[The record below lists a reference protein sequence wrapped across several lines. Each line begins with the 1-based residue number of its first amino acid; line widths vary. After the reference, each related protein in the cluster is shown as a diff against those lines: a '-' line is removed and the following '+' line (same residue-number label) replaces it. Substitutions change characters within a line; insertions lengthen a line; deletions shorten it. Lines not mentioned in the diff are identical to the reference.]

1 MSLQTAVAKR
11 LLAPRLREAEAFAI
25 KRSPLRYAPPRRR
38 ADEIERESAFL
49 AEGKCVHG
57 KWPRL
62 FALQASKVLGF
73 AVPYCK
79 KCA

>member
-1 MSLQTAVAKR
+1 MSIQDEVSKR
-11 LLAPRLREAEAFAI
+11 LAAPRLREAEAYAI
-25 KRSPLRYAPPRRR
+25 KQAPLRFAAPRRR
-38 ADEIERESAFL
+38 EGEQERELASL

-62 FALQASKVLGF
+62 FALRVREVLGF

-79 KCA
+79 RCA

>member
-1 MSLQTAVAKR
+1 MSLHNDVAKR
-11 LLAPRLREAEAFAI
+11 LLAPRLREAEAYAI
-25 KRSPLRYAPPRRR
+25 KRSPIRFAPPRRR
-38 ADEIERESAFL
+38 EGEIEREAAFL

-62 FALQASKVLGF
+62 FALQASRVLGF